1 LRIDLFTLGGC
12 ANCSYPVPAR
22 AGSIH
27 FSVGW
32 LTGLSAE
39 YPFEPSRSVR
49 KLKLRS
55 EIERD
60 SCGIIEATL
69 AESQSNDEWPDS
81 PLQSGLKS
89 PWDQEPD
96 HRRVNPRM
104 SVAAGYKSGLTSY
117 RKISP
122 GLEFHHISKSTDP
135 RVTDP

>member
-1 LRIDLFTLGGC
+1 LKFDLFTLCGC
-12 ANCSYPVPAR
+12 ANWSYSLPAR
-22 AGSIH
+22 AGIYTSQLGC
-27 FSVGW
+27 F
-32 LTGLSAE
+32 TGLSAK

-69 AESQSNDEWPDS
+69 AESQLNDEWPDS

-117 RKISP
+117 RRISP